1 MPKRIE
7 IPEIVPPKCNDCDYF
22 IRDNY
27 WIIESYL
34 GRCEF
39 YDEKRH
45 CDNECIA
52 VTRYR
57 YSLTPNKES
66 TKIENNN
73 QKPICPNCN
82 KPQNDNAVFCKDCGT
97 EISPKELV
105 TIAYCDKCESE
116 YDESYQFCEKDG
128 NQLVLKK
135 KEFDDKPDIET
146 DSFIPNNIESKE
158 QVDESLGFG
167 WGNFA
172 MVMAFLQG
180 FSALGLFIADIQ
192 NEYLPERFLAFL
204 TAAICLS
211 GGLGLYQKRKYG
223 LITIYIVQ
231 LINIIG
237 GLIAVYDGDEFLQFG
252 GIITIVISV
261 LWGIYFKKREAMFT

>member
-1 MPKRIE
+1 MPFRI
-7 IPEIVPPKCNDCDYF
+7 KCRNCKKIIYIEKLNEEF
-22 IRDNY
+22 SNY
-27 WIIESYL
+27 PCTNCYSSNEMTAKEAIEFHNIEEIIEQ
-34 GRCEF
+34 
-39 YDEKRH
+39 
-45 CDNECIA
+45 
-52 VTRYR
+52 
-57 YSLTPNKES
+57 SLE
-66 TKIENNN
+66 
-73 QKPICPNCN
+73 CPNCN
-82 KPQNDNAVFCKDCGT
+82 NPQNDNAVFCKDCGT
-97 EISPKELV
+97 EIFPKELV